1 MQCCEICRYAF
12 EVFGLARPLLICN
25 KKFGC
30 GDKFFVVWQQDY
42 CKNFKAKESL
52 PIPEPP
58 ADDSD
63 NVRFIPLTQGKFA
76 VVDVEDYN
84 WLAGYKWCVSQS
96 GNSFYAMRNRC
107 GTKVLM
113 HRQIMN
119 ASNGLLVDH
128 IDGNGLNNR
137 RSNLRLCTRYQN
149 SCNSRPH
156 RNNLYS
162 KYKGVRWDKRYNKWY
177 AGIRKSGKQFFLG
190 SFDNEID
197 AAKAYDKK
205 AKELFGEFA
214 YLNFGTSPQRRGPKL
229 TI

>member
-1 MQCCEICRYAF
+1 MQRCENCRYAL
-12 EVFGLARPLLICN
+12 EVFGLTRPLLICN

-30 GDKFFVVWQQDY
+30 DDKFFVVWQHDT
-42 CKNFKAKESL
+42 CKNFHLSRNAPSPPL
-52 PIPEPP
+52 PEN
-58 ADDSD
+58 DDI
-63 NVRFIPLTQGKFA
+63 RFIPLTQGKFA
-76 VVDVEDYN
+76 VVDAEDYD
-84 WLAGYKWCVSQS
+84 WLAKYKWFVSQS
-96 GNSFYAMRNRC
+96 GNSFYAMRSRR

-137 RSNLRLCTRYQN
+137 RCNLRLCTRYQN
-149 SCNSRPH
+149 SCNSRPYK
-156 RNNLYS
+156 NNLYS
-162 KYKGVRWDKRYNKWY
+162 KYKGVNWDKRYNRWY
-177 AGIRKSGKQFFLG
+177 ARIHKLGKRFFLG

-214 YLNFGTSPQRRGPKL
+214 YLNLPRRH
-229 TI
+229 